1 MNSLTIAGNVAREA
15 EIKYLPNGDAVCNFS
30 VADNQGKDKPAIF
43 WNCQLFGKRAES
55 LSQYITK
62 GQSVTVSGTLTER
75 EWTDKDGNK
84 RKQMDLR
91 VNDVALQG
99 GRKESSEPAQAPQ
112 RKAQPQQ
119 QGSASSQNNFSDM
132 DDDIPFLFN
141 ICTVCDIMGT
151 SKQLLRAKHGKGMH
165 LLQANKED
173 C

>member
-1 MNSLTIAGNVAREA
+1 MSVRFQLLRRNKINNITIAGNVAREA

-62 GQSVTVSGTLTER
+62 GQAVTVSGTLTER

-99 GRKESSEPAQAPQ
+99 GRKEASEPTQSPQ
-112 RKAQPQQ
+112 RRTQPQQ
-119 QGSASSQNNFSDM
+119 QTNNFADI
-132 DDDIPFLFN
+132 DDDIAF
-141 ICTVCDIMGT
+141 
-151 SKQLLRAKHGKGMH
+151 
-165 LLQANKED
+165 
-173 C
+173 

>member
-1 MNSLTIAGNVAREA
+1 MNIVCVAGNVAREA

-30 VADNQGKDKPAIF
+30 VADNKGKDKPAIF

-62 GQSVTVSGTLTER
+62 GQAVTVSGTLTER

-99 GRKESSEPAQAPQ
+99 GRKESSEQSPAPQ
-112 RKAQPQQ
+112 RRAQPQQ
-119 QGSASSQNNFSDM
+119 QAHGGGFPL
-132 DDDIPFLFN
+132 DDDIPFAPIPKKSLYA
-141 ICTVCDIMGT
+141 I
-151 SKQLLRAKHGKGMH
+151 
-165 LLQANKED
+165 
-173 C
+173 